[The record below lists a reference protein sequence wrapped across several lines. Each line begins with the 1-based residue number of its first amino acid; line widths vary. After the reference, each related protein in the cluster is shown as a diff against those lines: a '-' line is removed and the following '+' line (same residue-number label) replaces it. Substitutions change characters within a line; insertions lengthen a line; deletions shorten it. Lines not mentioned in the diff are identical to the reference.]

1 MIENIDYGNPL
12 GKSDHLVLTFEFKC
26 YTKRNTKDKNV
37 QIYAKGKYDLMEA
50 ELRAIKWEA
59 KLQERE
65 ADVNKQWKYIKER
78 ILEAADKY
86 IPSKRIKKDKSS
98 NTKIN
103 NEMRQLI
110 RKK

>member
-1 MIENIDYGNPL
+1 
-12 GKSDHLVLTFEFKC
+12 
-26 YTKRNTKDKNV
+26 
-37 QIYAKGKYDLMEA
+37 MEA

-59 KLQERE
+59 ELQERE
-65 ADVNKQWKYIKER
+65 ADVSKQWKYIKER

-103 NEMRQLI
+103 NEMR
-110 RKK
+110 